1 MLEVSESLMI
11 VHSTRNRDEAA
22 GPLLISLLAPRVRA
36 TLLRPA
42 VILSLVSVRSLYIFS
57 SAKFLLQCLSELV

>member
-11 VHSTRNRDEAA
+11 VHSARNRDEAA
-22 GPLLISLLAPRVRA
+22 GPRLINKLTPGVRA

-42 VILSLVSVRSLYIFS
+42 VILSLVSVRSLFILCPQPNVS
-57 SAKFLLQCLSELV
+57 HNV